1 MTLNTEYVKS
11 MQGIL
16 KILEFVSTSDLELYN
31 VSEENEPKCKK
42 TLKSNNF
49 RGLKCIDVI
58 NCNVINDV
66 SKRQLLIY
74 SNKRRPIISAAFAR
88 KS

>member
-1 MTLNTEYVKS
+1 MSLVKRVLSFFRGKREMTLNTEYVKS

-31 VSEENEPKCKK
+31 VSRGLNVINDPKCKK

-49 RGLKCIDVI
+49 RGLKCIDVMLP
-58 NCNVINDV
+58 
-66 SKRQLLIY
+66 S
-74 SNKRRPIISAAFAR
+74 SMT
-88 KS
+88 